1 MGITIWSG
9 GIHTYKPKYPVN
21 NRLNGANY
29 PPARDN
35 FLLAEKNYSYTPES
49 SSYYVTSNNWGSL
62 QVPIKLISDSA
73 SEFNNSTFSI
83 PTSAPSTSG
92 AGSTS
97 ETIHNSSG
105 NALLD
110 GWYTMEASGVAS
122 SNDRV
127 FNNPFGSSSVNVY
140 SNILTSG
147 STQFGTIQATLSLSN
162 NGYDL
167 VRQDG
172 ANAVFINTGGSG
184 ETVNVV
190 NLQNLSV
197 SSGTSFYGYGTDVKD
212 IYKEGNYVVAKVDTN
227 ESLIIDTA
235 NGNEV
240 SPIKHLFDFVTKV
253 DTNNLLVY
261 GIRDILPFFP
271 NSFLL
276 NKSIFLF

>member
-1 MGITIWSG
+1 
-9 GIHTYKPKYPVN
+9 
-21 NRLNGANY
+21 
-29 PPARDN
+29 
-35 FLLAEKNYSYTPES
+35 
-49 SSYYVTSNNWGSL
+49 
-62 QVPIKLISDSA
+62 
-73 SEFNNSTFSI
+73 
-83 PTSAPSTSG
+83 
-92 AGSTS
+92 
-97 ETIHNSSG
+97 
-105 NALLD
+105 
-110 GWYTMEASGVAS
+110 MEASGVAS

-127 FNNPFGSSSVNVY
+127 FNPFGSSSVNVY

-253 DTNNLLVY
+253 DTSNSVYMQSILLSL
-261 GIRDILPFFP
+261 IAFT
-271 NSFLL
+271 
-276 NKSIFLF
+276 